1 MAESQKQQAPA
12 EETPEVIFNTR
23 VAGAHGD
30 PSDIRSMFTWC
41 AHWGHLISPSTSA
54 SSLPLGCEVSMSI
67 VRLNVTTD
75 AHTVGGGKYSLLK
88 HALKMLANAAGIS
101 FLPGESH
108 RLDDERDP
116 RYVHYR
122 AVGVWQALDGNILP
136 VTADKELDLRDGS
149 DQTNEVLAQATGDN
163 EKAKRDR
170 GEKTLR
176 AMRANILSHA
186 QTKAELRA
194 IRAAL
199 GIRAYTVQDF
209 EKPWVVAKLIFT
221 GRSQDPG
228 LMRENAAAIRDKML
242 GGVASMFGL
251 GSGGGQRR
259 RENAQI
265 AGPPP
270 RRELPARQAVID
282 VEAER
287 IPSAPPT
294 PIPQRRAEAA
304 PEPKPEPKA
313 EQKAE
318 TKAEKAPSSDPKPK
332 FDPAATAAATGQGP
346 VVPTKNLVIPLG
358 QAKGKSIVEAD
369 QKALLWFESVL
380 EKDLANPEKERFHGK
395 ARADL
400 AAVQAELESRR
411 AELAELDRGDDPNK
425 Y

>member
-1 MAESQKQQAPA
+1 MSEAQEQSRELSPV
-12 EETPEVIFNTR
+12 ETFNQV
-23 VAGAHGD
+23 VAGSHSD
-30 PSDIRSMFTWC
+30 PERIRQMFVWC
-41 AHWGHLISPSTSA
+41 AEAGHLIAPSTSA
-54 SSLPLGCEVSMSI
+54 SSLPIGCEVSLSV
-67 VRLNVTTD
+67 VRLNVNSD
-75 AHTVGGGKYSLLK
+75 AHTVGNGKYSLLK

-108 RLDDERDP
+108 RIDDERDP

-149 DQTNEVLAQATGDN
+149 DQTKEILAAATGDT
-163 EKAKRDR
+163 EEVRRTR

-176 AMRANILSHA
+176 AIRANILSHA

-199 GIRAYTVQDF
+199 GIRAYTLQDF
-209 EKPWVVAKLIFT
+209 DKPWVVAKLIFT
-221 GRSQDPG
+221 GRSRDPQ

-251 GSGGGQRR
+251 GGGGQRR
-259 RENAQI
+259 RESAQL

-270 RRELPARQAVID
+270 RRELPARAAVID

-294 PIPQRRAEAA
+294 PVPQRRAEPPREQK
-304 PEPKPEPKA
+304 PEPKPDAKAEPKTEPKEPA
-313 EQKAE
+313 SEPK
-318 TKAEKAPSSDPKPK
+318 PKPK
-332 FDPAATAAATGQGP
+332 FDPAATAAATGP
-346 VVPTKNLVIPLG
+346 VTPTKNLVIPIG
-358 QAKGKSIVEAD
+358 TAKGTSIVEAD

-380 EKDLANPEKERFHGK
+380 EKDLANPEKEKFHAK